1 MLFKLGSYI
10 KKRPIYISV
19 GLIVLLALS
28 YIAFGPSASEKGEI
42 VIATMGNITEEVF
55 ITGTVE
61 AARKVSLS
69 FDRSGSI
76 KTLPYPVGTMLPA
89 GTIIT
94 SLQNETEAAS
104 LAENEALVAIEEAK
118 LEKLHIG
125 TRSEELK
132 LKEAELREAE
142 VALQNTESKTSAIV
156 SDAYSATEEAIN
168 RYADP
173 FFASDDTTTP
183 RLTYSSG
190 TQSAYD
196 AETARL
202 KAGTGVKEI
211 QKLLTTAPSLSTLE
225 EVLKHLRTVQDL
237 FITLGLTLRD
247 GNTLEAS
254 LLADYRSRVTT
265 ARSALTDAITLVQ
278 DQMSTLRAES
288 AELERAKSAL
298 VLAKAKA
305 TPETV
310 KEAQQEL
317 AKAQAKLRGSRASFE
332 KTLIRA
338 PFSGKIAS
346 KNVEI
351 GETVSSADTIV
362 EFLGADGFIIEASVS
377 ESDITQVTEGD
388 RAEITLDAYGKD
400 VVLSAHVI
408 EIEPTATL
416 IDGVSTYKT
425 TFALDDTTTNIRSG
439 MTANVT
445 IRRVLKENALTLPS
459 RAITTEN
466 GTLSVMKING
476 KGPAEK
482 TAVTLGTRN
491 GSGIVEI
498 LSGLSAGD
506 SVLIPLKK

>member
-1 MLFKLGSYI
+1 MLSALRSYI
-10 KKRPIYISV
+10 RKRSIYLSV
-19 GLIVLLALS
+19 GLLVVLVLA
-28 YIAFGPSASEKGEI
+28 YTAFGSSSSEKGEI
-42 VIATMGNITEEVF
+42 VIATVGNLAEEVF

-76 KTLPYPVGTMLPA
+76 KTLPYPVGTTLPA
-89 GTIIT
+89 GTIIA
-94 SLQNETEAAS
+94 SLQNETEAAA

-132 LKEAELREAE
+132 LKEAELHEAE
-142 VALQNTESKTSAIV
+142 VALQNTESKTRATV
-156 SDAYSATEEAIN
+156 SDAYSAAEEAIN

-196 AETARL
+196 AEAGRL
-202 KAGTGVKEI
+202 RAGTGVKEL
-211 QKLLTTAPSLSTLE
+211 QKLLKATPSLSMLE
-225 EVLKHLRTVQDL
+225 EALKQLRTVQDL

-254 LLADYRSRVTT
+254 LLTDYRSRVTT
-265 ARSALTDAITLVQ
+265 ARSALTAAITLVQ
-278 DQMSTLRAES
+278 DQISTLRAES

-298 VLAKAKA
+298 ALAQAKA

-310 KEAQQEL
+310 KEAEQEL
-317 AKAQAKLRGSRASFE
+317 AKVQAKLRGARASLE

-338 PFSGKIAS
+338 PFAGKIAS
-346 KNVEI
+346 KNVEV
-351 GETVSSADTIV
+351 GETVSSADIIM
-362 EFLGADGFIIEASVS
+362 EFLGVDGFIIEANVS
-377 ESDITQVTEGD
+377 EADITQITEGD
-388 RAEITLDAYGKD
+388 KAEVTLDAYGKD
-400 VVLSAHVI
+400 VILSGRVV
-408 EIEPTATL
+408 EIEPAATL

-425 TFALDDTTTNIRSG
+425 TFALDRTETNVRSG

-445 IRRVLKENALTLPS
+445 IKKVLKENVLTLPIRS
-459 RAITTEN
+459 VLIENDTSSVTKLLPNGTTEKL
-466 GTLSVMKING
+466 T
-476 KGPAEK
+476 
-482 TAVTLGTRN
+482 VTTGTRSAA
-491 GSGIVEI
+491 GDIEIVT
-498 LSGLSAGD
+498 GLSAGD
-506 SVLIPLKK
+506 KILIPSAK

>member
-1 MLFKLGSYI
+1 MSFSPSSYMR
-10 KKRPIYISV
+10 KSSVYISA
-19 GLIVLLALS
+19 GIIAVLVIA
-28 YIAFGPSASEKGEI
+28 YIAFGASANEQGETA
-42 VIATMGNITEEVF
+42 VATVGNITEEVF

-76 KTLPYPVGTMLPA
+76 KALPYPVGTALPA
-89 GTIIT
+89 GTVIA

-104 LAENEALVAIEEAK
+104 LAENEASVAIEEAK
-118 LEKLHIG
+118 LAKLHRG

-142 VALQNTESKTSAIV
+142 VALQNTESKTTATL
-156 SDAYSATEEAIN
+156 SDAYSAAEEAIN

-196 AETARL
+196 AETGRL
-202 KAGTGVKEI
+202 RAGTGVKEI
-211 QKLLTTAPSLSTLE
+211 QKLLNTTPSLATLE
-225 EVLKHLRTVQDL
+225 EALKQLRTVQDL

-278 DQMSTLRAES
+278 NQMNALRTEN

-298 VLAKAKA
+298 VLAQAKA
-305 TPETV
+305 TPETIT
-310 KEAQQEL
+310 EAEQEL
-317 AKAQAKLRGSRASFE
+317 AKVQAKLRGARASFE

-338 PFSGKIAS
+338 PFAGKIAS
-346 KNVEI
+346 RNVEV
-351 GETVSSADTIV
+351 GETVSNTDTIM
-362 EFLGADGFIIEASVS
+362 EFLGTDGFIIEASVS
-377 ESDITQVTEGD
+377 ESDITQVIVGD
-388 RAEITLDAYGKD
+388 TAEVTLDAYGEN
-400 VVLSAHVI
+400 VVLTARVI

-425 TFALDDTTTNIRSG
+425 TFAIDSTTTNIRSG
-439 MTANVT
+439 MTANIAIKKT
-445 IRRVLKENALTLPS
+445 LKENVLILPL
-459 RAITTEN
+459 RAVLIENGVSSVTKLLPDGTTKKVTVTTGARSGAGDIEITT
-466 GTLSVMKING
+466 
-476 KGPAEK
+476 
-482 TAVTLGTRN
+482 
-491 GSGIVEI
+491 
-498 LSGLSAGD
+498 GLSSGD
-506 SVLIPLKK
+506 SVLIPSAK